1 MTEQD
6 KIAQQIEES
15 IQDSLLTSTGKYGA
29 PLATGKLYSSI
40 QVKPNDSFGYDIY
53 MEEYGLAIEN
63 GRRQA
68 FAPVQPILQWIREK
82 KIKPLG
88 KIKTQEQLAFVIARS
103 MGLAGGETQPR
114 PFISRGINAVSDT
127 MLDETFDIITQPI
140 DKAFE

>member
-40 QVKPNDSFGYDIY
+40 QVKPNDNYGYDIY

-82 KIKPLG
+82 RIKPRDG
-88 KIKTQEQLAFVIARS
+88 ITIESLAFVIARS

-114 PFISRGINAVSDT
+114 PFIDRGISAVSDE
-127 MLDETFDIITQPI
+127 MLDQTFQAITNPI